1 MEFTTYVRKPF
12 TVEAVQVTKENIA
25 EIAEMIGTLH
35 YEKNGSPYIQVN
47 QQVISNLFRI
57 QPGFWVTKMG
67 SDDNIRC
74 YSKRIFN
81 NQFVRNTIDIK
92 PWLAYF
98 GINNTPIDSPPGATA
113 EDNATEDIN
122 VPLFTNDEIDETEIA
137 DAQ

>member
-57 QPGFWVTKMG
+57 MPGFWVTKMG

-81 NQFVRNTIDIK
+81 NQFVKNTIDIK

-98 GINNTPIDSPPGATA
+98 GINNMPIDGPPEVIA
-113 EDNATEDIN
+113 EDTATEDIN
-122 VPLFTNDEIDETEIA
+122 VPLFQDESSVDA
-137 DAQ
+137 DV